1 MKDLLYKILFFNT
14 IAVLILFLIQTVT
27 GYVTFEP
34 LNGVTTETEK
44 PKLTLKSYL
53 DGSFQNNIE
62 NYCTEH
68 FGFRECL
75 IRHYNQYLWDCFG
88 ETNNAT
94 VVRGK
99 GNWLFEEVHVKDH
112 YESLMYNYT
121 NDTAEMKET
130 FETEALRLWKVQK
143 LLKEYNIHI
152 FVVINPSKNVIFPEY
167 LPKNTIYYRPEG
179 LRAYDYYK
187 KRFNELGINYLDFV
201 PVFKNLKDS
210 VDYQLFPETGTH
222 WTNIAS
228 AFAYDSIIRYMEII
242 GNQDL
247 INTKISEK
255 YRAETREPDNDLE
268 KILNLSRPIK
278 SPPNMYVD
286 VYVERDSTV
295 AKPYLT
301 VIGDSYYWNI
311 LNNMPLWETFRSFPY
326 WYYNST
332 VHDEE
337 GHTSTLELD
346 LEKELMRTDYIML
359 IYNTLSL
366 YEFGSCF
373 LQRALLHL
381 CYDQETI
388 DFFVKRVIG
397 RIKADPN
404 FYANVKKEAKAK
416 QVSEEQLLYEYG
428 IYMLKINPE
437 KYIEE
442 LQGDKMP
449 ISRNKNL
456 KRIPPTNTKH

>member
-1 MKDLLYKILFFNT
+1 
-14 IAVLILFLIQTVT
+14 
-27 GYVTFEP
+27 
-34 LNGVTTETEK
+34 
-44 PKLTLKSYL
+44 
-53 DGSFQNNIE
+53 
-62 NYCTEH
+62 
-68 FGFRECL
+68 
-75 IRHYNQYLWDCFG
+75 
-88 ETNNAT
+88 
-94 VVRGK
+94 
-99 GNWLFEEVHVKDH
+99 
-112 YESLMYNYT
+112 
-121 NDTAEMKET
+121 
-130 FETEALRLWKVQK
+130 
-143 LLKEYNIHI
+143 
-152 FVVINPSKNVIFPEY
+152 
-167 LPKNTIYYRPEG
+167 
-179 LRAYDYYK
+179 
-187 KRFNELGINYLDFV
+187 
-201 PVFKNLKDS
+201 
-210 VDYQLFPETGTH
+210 
-222 WTNIAS
+222 
-228 AFAYDSIIRYMEII
+228 
-242 GNQDL
+242 
-247 INTKISEK
+247 
-255 YRAETREPDNDLE
+255 
-268 KILNLSRPIK
+268 
-278 SPPNMYVD
+278 MYVD

-388 DFFVKRVIG
+388 DSFVKRVIG